1 MVEHLAVNQ
10 GVVGSNPTVG
20 AIFLGVTLKN
30 IVILS
35 NNRKKALLSCFCE
48 SYREVLSNFC
58 LFATFGTSRVISNV
72 GLKVFS
78 FLSGPAGGYYQ
89 VMSKIQCEEVDMV
102 LFFRDASRFHS
113 DYSLEC
119 ELLRICDFFN
129 VPTATN
135 VFTAEILV
143 RSLISD
149 GFK

>member
-10 GVVGSNPTVG
+10 GVVGSSPTVG

-35 NNRKKALLSCFCE
+35 NNRKKALLFHFCE
-48 SYREVLSNFC
+48 SYREILSGC
-58 LFATFGTSRVISNV
+58 RLFATCGTSRVISNV

-78 FLSGPAGGYYQ
+78 FLSGPVGGYHQ
-89 VMSKIQCEEVDMV
+89 IMSKIQCGEVDMV
-102 LFFRDASRFHS
+102 FFFRDASRFHS
-113 DYSLEC
+113 DSSLEC

-135 VFTAEILV
+135 VFTAEILI

-149 GFK
+149 NFE